1 MKEYREWTSRSQ
13 TPLFIVDR
21 PGSGKSTLMRSL
33 VETLSGNADAF
44 VLKHFFYAGGEHL
57 QKTTQGFMQ
66 SLLYQILSRQPEV
79 LEKMPPFRHLPSGLP
94 KLDTV
99 HLHELFLDALF
110 HLSKIK
116 SSIFLIVD
124 AFDECLDY
132 PPGQE
137 WNFQDFVTTTM
148 AESRSLSIQFHL
160 CISSRMIPGLNISLS
175 EFPRI
180 EINMENSAEDIKLY
194 VRHSIAKFW
203 DWEQQNI
210 SNSIVQQSSGLFL
223 LAALYTAQVL
233 SSISKGNKIQQT
245 IQRIKDLPKELDS
258 LLAMILRARDK
269 EESTLVFQCACAA
282 QRMLTLSEFITASD
296 PEFSNGLFL
305 EGNEG
310 SSRMKRLLLSRSAG
324 LLRVVGLDQNRDD
337 RSRVVFMHAVVK
349 DFLERE
355 FLHADLIRQGHQQF
369 VSASMKCLNKF
380 CSH

>member
-1 MKEYREWTSRSQ
+1 
-13 TPLFIVDR
+13 
-21 PGSGKSTLMRSL
+21 
-33 VETLSGNADAF
+33 
-44 VLKHFFYAGGEHL
+44 
-57 QKTTQGFMQ
+57 
-66 SLLYQILSRQPEV
+66 
-79 LEKMPPFRHLPSGLP
+79 
-94 KLDTV
+94 
-99 HLHELFLDALF
+99 
-110 HLSKIK
+110 
-116 SSIFLIVD
+116 
-124 AFDECLDY
+124 
-132 PPGQE
+132 
-137 WNFQDFVTTTM
+137 
-148 AESRSLSIQFHL
+148 
-160 CISSRMIPGLNISLS
+160 
-175 EFPRI
+175 
-180 EINMENSAEDIKLY
+180 MENSAEDIKLY